1 MDVDHLVEHQWHSIA
16 HPGLEHVHLD
26 AFLAHLLVRMAD
38 MAQVGHPGF
47 LHHRQ
52 VSTVVHDAHGV
63 GLGESHPQPVAE
75 LVVVRVRRRFIRDAH
90 GVDPTVATGGGHT
103 RTVTPA
109 IKELEA
115 AGVEFGAH
123 TFEGESDLH
132 DIGRVA
138 AEQLG
143 FDPDQVFKTL
153 LVAVADDFVVAVV
166 PVSTTLSLKAV
177 AAAVGSKRVELAD
190 QADAERVTGYVRG
203 GISPFGQRRRLPTL
217 LDETAFEFDEIF
229 VSGGRRGLDI
239 GLAPADLVRVLD
251 ATVVDIGA

>member
-1 MDVDHLVEHQWHSIA
+1 M
-16 HPGLEHVHLD
+16 
-26 AFLAHLLVRMAD
+26 
-38 MAQVGHPGF
+38 
-47 LHHRQ
+47 
-52 VSTVVHDAHGV
+52 
-63 GLGESHPQPVAE
+63 
-75 LVVVRVRRRFIRDAH
+75 
-90 GVDPTVATGGGHT
+90 ATGGGHT

-115 AGVEFGAH
+115 AGVEFGVH
-123 TFEGESDLH
+123 TFEGDSDLH

-153 LVAVADDFVVAVV
+153 LVAAGDDFVVAVV

-177 AAAVGSKRVELAD
+177 AAAVGSKRVEMAD

-217 LDETAFEFDEIF
+217 LDETAFGFDEIF

-251 ATVVDIGA
+251 ATVVDIGT